1 MKMTIFSNKYILSF
15 FGGCLFL
22 LSSCI
27 KDLDFA
33 SSANLK
39 WSKDTVY
46 FDTIFTRDKTTGYPI
61 SVTKLISI
69 KNPENRW
76 VKADFSVVGGKNSP
90 FSINIDGVA
99 GPEISGLEIAPKDSV
114 FVFVQCRLQAN
125 NQTQP
130 ALVLDSLYARVGNKQ
145 SKLIL
150 AAYGWD
156 AHYVKDTV
164 FPANTIWSDQVKPYV
179 IIGAALV
186 APGRTFQINPGVK
199 VYASAQTVLYVL
211 GDLQLNGTAQN
222 RITIKGDKPVSSTEK
237 LPNQWGGIW
246 FLPGGKGNLEYSD
259 ITNASVGLRAD
270 STGCGN
276 SPCVNLSQTRIQYCG
291 TACLIGLGGAI
302 KAENCLFADAGT
314 YTFLAYFGGKYQ
326 FNNCTFAEHSNF
338 GNRQDG
344 SFAVTNTYRDGNG
357 KLLASNDLDLKIT
370 NCLVWGYKIDEI
382 TTDKVTQ
389 SAWAISDENNYFKS
403 KNENTHWNKTSNI
416 FNRDPLFENV
426 SNGDYQLKSNS
437 PAISSA
443 NIATASAIDIL
454 GKQRKSA
461 PDIGAYEKF

>member
-1 MKMTIFSNKYILSF
+1 MKTTIFSNKYFLSF
-15 FGGCLFL
+15 LGGCLFL

-27 KDLDFA
+27 KDQDFA
-33 SSANLK
+33 NTANLK

-61 SVTKLISI
+61 SVTKLISV

-76 VKADFSVVGGKNSP
+76 VKANFSVMGGNNSP
-90 FSINIDGVA
+90 FSINIDGIA
-99 GPEISGLEIAPKDSV
+99 GPEITDLEIAPNDSV

-130 ALVLDSLYARVGNKQ
+130 ALVLDSLYARVGSKQ
-145 SKLIL
+145 SKLML

-164 FPANTIWSDQVKPYV
+164 FPVNTTWSDQNKPYV
-179 IIGAALV
+179 IIGAAVV
-186 APGRTFQINPGVK
+186 APGRTFEINSGVN

-211 GDLQLNGTAQN
+211 GELKLNGTPQN
-222 RITIKGDKPVSSTEK
+222 RINIRGDKPVSSTNK

-246 FLPGGKGNLEYSD
+246 FLPGGKGKIEYAD
-259 ITNASVGLRAD
+259 ITNAAVGLRAD
-270 STGCGN
+270 STGCDN
-276 SPCVNLSQTRIQYCG
+276 DPCVNLSQTRIQYCG

-314 YTFLAYFGGKYQ
+314 YTFLAYYGGKYQ

-357 KLLASNDLDLKIT
+357 KLLASNPLELTIS
-370 NCLVWGYKIDEI
+370 NSLVWGSKIDEI
-382 TTDKVTQ
+382 TTDLVSQ
-389 SAWAISDENNYFKS
+389 SSWIINDQTNYFKS
-403 KNENTHWNKTSNI
+403 KNESSHWNKLNNI
-416 FNRDPLFENV
+416 FNRDPQFEDIAT
-426 SNGDYQLKSNS
+426 GDYRLNNTS
-437 PAISSA
+437 PAISQA
-443 NIATASAIDIL
+443 NASTATAVDIL
-454 GKQRKSA
+454 GKTRKSA